1 MFMRNDLPLI
11 ELKEEMIDGKRYYG
25 IEGGEKFPS
34 VTTVLSNRYNP
45 EKKEG
50 LQRWRERI
58 GEAEANRITKYAT
71 GRGTGMH
78 NICERFMLNQENI
91 FQKEMPTSIVLFKH
105 IKELLEEKIGIVY
118 GNEIPLYSK
127 KLRTAGRTDVVCQY
141 EGIDSIVDFKTSTRD
156 KKEEW
161 IEDYYLQSTAYA
173 IMVEEMYNINIPQI
187 VIIIAVEEGESKR
200 QVFIKKTEE
209 YYDKVV
215 DVFGSNRNF

>member
-1 MFMRNDLPLI
+1 MRNDLPLI

>member
-1 MFMRNDLPLI
+1 MRNDLPLI

-127 KLRTAGRTDVVCQY
+127 KLRTAGRTDVICQY

>member
-1 MFMRNDLPLI
+1 
-11 ELKEEMIDGKRYYG
+11 
-25 IEGGEKFPS
+25 
-34 VTTVLSNRYNP
+34 
-45 EKKEG
+45 
-50 LQRWRERI
+50 
-58 GEAEANRITKYAT
+58 
-71 GRGTGMH
+71 MH

>member
-1 MFMRNDLPLI
+1 MFIRNDLPQI

-50 LQRWRERI
+50 LQRWRDKV

-78 NICERFMLNQENI
+78 NICERFMLNEENI
-91 FQKEMPTSIVLFKH
+91 FQKEMPTSIALFKH
-105 IKELLEEKIGIVY
+105 IKDLLVEKVGIVY

-127 KLRTAGRTDVVCQY
+127 KLRTAGRTDVLCQY
-141 EGIDSIVDFKTSTRD
+141 DGINSIVDFKTSTRD

-187 VIIIAVEEGESKR
+187 VIIIAVEEGENKR
-200 QVFIKKTEE
+200 QVFIKRTEE

-215 DVFGSNRNF
+215 DVFSCTRDF